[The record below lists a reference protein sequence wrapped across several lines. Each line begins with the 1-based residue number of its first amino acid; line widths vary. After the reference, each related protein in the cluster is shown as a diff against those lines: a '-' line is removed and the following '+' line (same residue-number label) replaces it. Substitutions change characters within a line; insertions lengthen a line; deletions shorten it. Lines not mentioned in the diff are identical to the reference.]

1 MKSPRILLVDDDPTI
16 MSFLSANFKARNFDV
31 IQAKDGASALK
42 LAAQTQPDLVILDVV
57 MEGLD
62 GMTVCHCIRKWSE
75 VPIIFLTAKDEL
87 CNKLAGFELGADDYI
102 TKPFILE
109 ELLAHVYALL
119 RRGGNQDWLNRPEN
133 HLLLPTTRHL
143 STQETAP

>member
-16 MSFLSANFKARNFDV
+16 MSFLSANFQARNFDV
-31 IQAKDGASALK
+31 IQASDGASALK

-62 GMTVCHCIRKWSE
+62 GMTVCHCIRKWSD
-75 VPIIFLTAKDEL
+75 VPIIFLTARDEL

-102 TKPFILE
+102 TKPFIIE
-109 ELLAHVYALL
+109 ELLAHVYALM
-119 RRGGNQDWLNRPEN
+119 RRGGNQDWVDTPEN
-133 HLLLPTTRHL
+133 HQLLPSNRPL
-143 STQETAP
+143 SVQETTP